1 MCKTHIVRG
10 CVSKHVVERIRDGDV
25 SRGFANDDGE
35 LDFVVREVVL
45 HGLDDLRNID
55 RRTGADDG

>member
-25 SRGFANDDGE
+25 PRGFSNDDGE
-35 LDFVVREVVL
+35 LDFVVWEVVL
-45 HGLDDLRNID
+45 HGLDDLRNVD
-55 RRTGADDG
+55 WRAGADDG